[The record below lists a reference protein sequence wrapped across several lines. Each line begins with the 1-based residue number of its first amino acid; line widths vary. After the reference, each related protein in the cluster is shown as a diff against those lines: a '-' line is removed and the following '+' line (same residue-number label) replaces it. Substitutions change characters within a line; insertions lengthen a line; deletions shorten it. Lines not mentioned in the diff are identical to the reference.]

1 MSTAHLAFEQNV
13 IALVW
18 DFDKTLIS
26 GYMQAP
32 LFKRYGVDGPRFWAE
47 VDQLVPAYQ
56 KLGIRANPDT
66 IYLNH
71 LLTYVQQGPL
81 RGLNNAILRQIG
93 AELEFYPG
101 LPDFFAGIRHE
112 IESDPTFASF
122 GIKVEHYVVSTGF
135 AETIRGSAI
144 ANQVEDVFA
153 CEFIETPQPPGFMD
167 ASAPP
172 PQNVTTTP
180 CITQV
185 ASALDNTSKT
195 RFLFE
200 INKGCNKFPEISV
213 HAKVLA
219 ENRRVPFGN
228 MIYIADGPSDVP
240 AFSIVNS
247 GGGFTYAIYPAGDR
261 RALRQVDALRRDG
274 RIQMFGEANYREG
287 SQTWLWLVETTRSI
301 ADRVVRDRQERIRN
315 SVSAPPRHL

>member
-1 MSTAHLAFEQNV
+1 MTTPLAFEQNV

-32 LFKRYGVDGPRFWAE
+32 LFRRFGVDSSRFWSE
-47 VDQLVPAYQ
+47 VDGLVAYYGRQ
-56 KLGIRANPDT
+56 GIRANVDT

-71 LLTYVQQGPL
+71 LLTYVKQGPL
-81 RGLNNAILRQIG
+81 AGLDNATLRALGQ
-93 AELEFYPG
+93 ELEFYPG
-101 LPDFFAGIRHE
+101 LPGFFSQVRTEIEGDPAFAAFGIRL
-112 IESDPTFASF
+112 
-122 GIKVEHYVVSTGF
+122 EHYVVSTGF

-144 ANQVEDVFA
+144 APLVEDVFA
-153 CEFIETPQPPGFMD
+153 CEFIETPAPPGYLD
-167 ASAPP
+167 QPSSPSEP
-172 PQNVTTTP
+172 SQ
-180 CITQV
+180 ISQV

-200 INKGCNKFPEISV
+200 VNKGCNKFPEIGV
-213 HAKVLA
+213 HAKVSP
-219 ENRRVPFGN
+219 ENRRIPFGN

-261 RALRQVDALRRDG
+261 TALRQVDSLRRDG
-274 RIQMFGEANYREG
+274 RIQMFGEADYREG
-287 SQTWLWLVETTRSI
+287 SQTWLWLVESARAI
-301 ADRVVRDRQERIRN
+301 AARIVRDREARIRN
-315 SVSAPPRHL
+315 SVGTAPRHL